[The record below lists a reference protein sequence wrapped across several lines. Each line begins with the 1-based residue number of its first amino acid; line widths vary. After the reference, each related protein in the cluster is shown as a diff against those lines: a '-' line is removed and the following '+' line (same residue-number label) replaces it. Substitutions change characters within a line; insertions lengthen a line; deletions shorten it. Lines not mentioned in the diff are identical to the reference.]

1 MPESFANKSV
11 RRVGVTSTVYTASI
25 GIATNRITNISTYNV
40 SVGALVDAVQ
50 FIGGT
55 RVTAVNTA
63 SNFGTSGVVTVDS
76 TSTNVSAAVTQT
88 VGFNSVTSIDTP
100 TEKTILVAGTL
111 ANNTNSQLRASLILS
126 QHNNEHIN
134 IVHDAPIPEGSTLV
148 LSDAGKL
155 VVGIGSTLSVAVNGN
170 EAVDV
175 SFSFLRGVT

>member
-1 MPESFANKSV
+1 MAESFANKSV

-25 GIATNRITNISTYNV
+25 GLSTNRITNISTFNIAA
-40 SVGALVDAVQ
+40 GALVDSPW

-55 RVTAVNTA
+55 RVTSVNIT
-63 SNFGTSGVVTVDS
+63 SNFGTAGDITVDS
-76 TSTNVSAAVTQT
+76 TSTNVSAATTQT
-88 VGFNSVTSIDTP
+88 VGFNSVTAIDTP

-111 ANNTNSQLRASLILS
+111 ANNTNSQLKASVILS
-126 QHNNEHIN
+126 QHDNQHIN
-134 IVHDAPIPEGSTLV
+134 IVHDVPIPAGSTLV

-170 EAVDV
+170 EAVDA